1 MKNTESEQID
11 FMLRSI
17 TLHDDRV
24 AFRYLFEHYY
34 PSLCLFA
41 KRFIDD
47 RETREDIVR
56 EVFFRLWDKRKQI
69 TVTSSAQNY
78 LLTSVRTLCLN
89 YLRRQEVQQPFEES
103 LFDQPDD
110 EEGDRLI
117 QLRELEEQ
125 LAQALAQLPPEYRLA
140 FELNR
145 MEGKSLEEVA
155 QRMGVSTRTV
165 ERYRDKA
172 IALLQTELKEYL
184 PLFLLLFAMK

>member
-1 MKNTESEQID
+1 MRNTESEQID

-17 TLHDDRV
+17 TLHDDGV

-34 PSLCLFA
+34 PSLCLFD

-47 RETREDIVR
+47 RETREDIVQ

-78 LLTSVRTLCLN
+78 LLTSVRNLCLN
-89 YLRRQEVQQPFEES
+89 YLHRQEVQQPFEES

>member
-1 MKNTESEQID
+1 MRNTESEQID

-17 TLHDDRV
+17 TLHDDEV

-47 RETREDIVR
+47 RETREDIVQ

-78 LLTSVRTLCLN
+78 LLTSVRNLCLN
-89 YLRRQEVQQPFEES
+89 YLHRQEVQQPFEES

>member
-17 TLHDDRV
+17 TLHDDEV

-47 RETREDIVR
+47 RETREDIVQ

-69 TVTSSAQNY
+69 TVMSSAQNY
-78 LLTSVRTLCLN
+78 LLTSVRNLCLN
-89 YLRRQEVQQPFEES
+89 YLRRQETQQPFEES
-103 LFDQPDD
+103 LFDQPED

-117 QLRELEEQ
+117 QLRELEEL
-125 LAQALAQLPPEYRLA
+125 LAQTLALMPPEYRLA

-145 MEGKSLEEVA
+145 MEGKSLDEVSQHA
-155 QRMGVSTRTV
+155 RWSVTGIR
-165 ERYRDKA
+165 R
-172 IALLQTELKEYL
+172 L
-184 PLFLLLFAMK
+184 PCSIRN

>member
-17 TLHDDRV
+17 TLHDDGV

-47 RETREDIVR
+47 RETREDIVQ

-78 LLTSVRTLCLN
+78 LLTSVRNLCLN

-125 LAQALAQLPPEYRLA
+125 LAQALAQLPSEYRLA

>member
-17 TLHDDRV
+17 TLHDDEV

-47 RETREDIVR
+47 RETREDIVQ

-69 TVTSSAQNY
+69 TVMSSAQNY
-78 LLTSVRTLCLN
+78 LLTSVRNLCLN
-89 YLRRQEVQQPFEES
+89 YLRRQETQQSFEKS
-103 LFDQPDD
+103 LFDQPED

-117 QLRELEEQ
+117 QLRELEKLLEQ
-125 LAQALAQLPPEYRLA
+125 TLAMLPPEYRLA

-145 MEGKSLEEVA
+145 MEGKSLDEVA
-155 QRMGVSTRTV
+155 QQMGVSIRTV

>member
-1 MKNTESEQID
+1 MRNTESEQID

-17 TLHDDRV
+17 TLHDDGV

-47 RETREDIVR
+47 RETREDIVQ

-78 LLTSVRTLCLN
+78 LLTSVRNLCLN
-89 YLRRQEVQQPFEES
+89 YLRRQEVQHPFEES

-125 LAQALAQLPPEYRLA
+125 LAQALALLPLEYRLA

>member
-1 MKNTESEQID
+1 MRNTESEQID

-17 TLHDDRV
+17 ALHDDEV

-47 RETREDIVR
+47 RETREDIVQ

-78 LLTSVRTLCLN
+78 LLTSVRNLCLN

>member
-17 TLHDDRV
+17 TLHDDEV

-47 RETREDIVR
+47 RETREDIVQ

-69 TVTSSAQNY
+69 TVMSSAQNY
-78 LLTSVRTLCLN
+78 LLTSVRNLCLN
-89 YLRRQEVQQPFEES
+89 YLRRQETQQSFEKS
-103 LFDQPDD
+103 LFDQPED

-117 QLRELEEQ
+117 QLRELEEL
-125 LAQALAQLPPEYRLA
+125 LAQTLALMPPEYRLA

-145 MEGKSLEEVA
+145 MEGKSLDEVA
-155 QRMGVSTRTV
+155 QQMGVSTRTV
-165 ERYRDKA
+165 ERYRDKVL
-172 IALLQTELKEYL
+172 ALLHTELKDYL
-184 PLFLLLFAMK
+184 PLFLFLFAVK

>member
-17 TLHDDRV
+17 TLHDDGV

-41 KRFIDD
+41 KCFIDD
-47 RETREDIVR
+47 RETREDIVQ

-78 LLTSVRTLCLN
+78 LLTSVRNLCLN

>member
-1 MKNTESEQID
+1 MRNTESEQID

-17 TLHDDRV
+17 TLHDDGV

-47 RETREDIVR
+47 RETREDIVQ

-78 LLTSVRTLCLN
+78 LLTSVRNLCLN
-89 YLRRQEVQQPFEES
+89 YLHRQEVQQPFEES

>member
-17 TLHDDRV
+17 TLHDDGV

-47 RETREDIVR
+47 RETREDIVQ

-69 TVTSSAQNY
+69 AVTSSAQNY
-78 LLTSVRTLCLN
+78 LLTSVRNLCLN

>member
-1 MKNTESEQID
+1 MRNTESEQID

-17 TLHDDRV
+17 TLHDDGV

-34 PSLCLFA
+34 PSLCLFD

-47 RETREDIVR
+47 RETREDIVQ

-78 LLTSVRTLCLN
+78 LLTSVRNLCLN

>member
-17 TLHDDRV
+17 TLHDDEV

-47 RETREDIVR
+47 RETREDIVQ

-69 TVTSSAQNY
+69 TVMSSAQNY
-78 LLTSVRTLCLN
+78 LLTSVRNLCLN
-89 YLRRQEVQQPFEES
+89 YLRRQETQQSFEKS
-103 LFDQPDD
+103 LFDQPED

-117 QLRELEEQ
+117 QLRELEEL
-125 LAQALAQLPPEYRLA
+125 LAQTLALMPPEYRLA

-145 MEGKSLEEVA
+145 MEGKSLDEVA
-155 QRMGVSTRTV
+155 QQMGVSIRTV

-172 IALLQTELKEYL
+172 LALLHTELKDYL
-184 PLFLLLFAMK
+184 PLFLFLFAVK

>member
-17 TLHDDRV
+17 TLHDDEV

-47 RETREDIVR
+47 RETREDIVQ

-78 LLTSVRTLCLN
+78 LLTSVRNLCLN

-110 EEGDRLI
+110 EEGDGLI

-125 LAQALAQLPPEYRLA
+125 LAQALAQLPSEYRLA

>member
-17 TLHDDRV
+17 TLHDDEV

-47 RETREDIVR
+47 RETREDIVQ

-69 TVTSSAQNY
+69 TVMSSAQNY
-78 LLTSVRTLCLN
+78 LLTSVRNLCLN
-89 YLRRQEVQQPFEES
+89 YLRRQETQQSFEKS
-103 LFDQPDD
+103 LFDQPED

-117 QLRELEEQ
+117 QLRELEEL
-125 LAQALAQLPPEYRLA
+125 LAQTLALMPPEYRLA

-145 MEGKSLEEVA
+145 MEGKSLDEVA
-155 QRMGVSTRTV
+155 QQMGVSTRTV
-165 ERYRDKA
+165 ERYWDKA
-172 IALLQTELKEYL
+172 LALLHTELKDYL
-184 PLFLLLFAMK
+184 PLFLFLFAVK

>member
-17 TLHDDRV
+17 TLYDDEV

-47 RETREDIVR
+47 RETREDIVQ

-78 LLTSVRTLCLN
+78 LLTSVRNLCLN
-89 YLRRQEVQQPFEES
+89 YLHRQEVQQPFEES

>member
-17 TLHDDRV
+17 TLHDDGV

-47 RETREDIVR
+47 RETREDIVQ

-69 TVTSSAQNY
+69 TVMSSAQNY
-78 LLTSVRTLCLN
+78 LLTSVRNLCLN
-89 YLRRQEVQQPFEES
+89 YLRRQETQQSFEKS
-103 LFDQPDD
+103 LFDQPED

-117 QLRELEEQ
+117 QLRELEEL
-125 LAQALAQLPPEYRLA
+125 LAQTLALMPPEYRLA

-145 MEGKSLEEVA
+145 MEGKSLDEVA
-155 QRMGVSTRTV
+155 QQMGVSTRTV

-172 IALLQTELKEYL
+172 LALLHTELKDYL
-184 PLFLLLFAMK
+184 PLFLFLFAVK

>member
-17 TLHDDRV
+17 TLHDDEV

-34 PSLCLFA
+34 APLCLFA

-47 RETREDIVR
+47 RETREAIVQ

-69 TVTSSAQNY
+69 TVMSSAQNY
-78 LLTSVRTLCLN
+78 LLTSVRNLCLN
-89 YLRRQEVQQPFEES
+89 YLRRQETQQSFEKS
-103 LFDQPDD
+103 LFDQPED

-117 QLRELEEQ
+117 QLRELEEL
-125 LAQALAQLPPEYRLA
+125 LAQTLALMPPEYRLA

-145 MEGKSLEEVA
+145 MEGKSLDEVA
-155 QRMGVSTRTV
+155 QQMGVSTRTV

-172 IALLQTELKEYL
+172 LALLHTELKDYL
-184 PLFLLLFAMK
+184 PLFLFLFAVK

>member
-17 TLHDDRV
+17 TLHDDEV

-34 PSLCLFA
+34 ASLSLFA

-47 RETREDIVR
+47 RETREDIVQ

-69 TVTSSAQNY
+69 TVMSSAQNY
-78 LLTSVRTLCLN
+78 LLTSVRNLCLN
-89 YLRRQEVQQPFEES
+89 YLRRQETQQSFEKS
-103 LFDQPDD
+103 LFDQPED

-117 QLRELEEQ
+117 QLRELEEL
-125 LAQALAQLPPEYRLA
+125 LAQTLALMPPEYRLA

-145 MEGKSLEEVA
+145 MEGKSLDEVA
-155 QRMGVSTRTV
+155 QQMGVSTRTV

-172 IALLQTELKEYL
+172 LALLHTELKDYL
-184 PLFLLLFAMK
+184 PLFLFLFAVK

>member
-17 TLHDDRV
+17 TLHYDGV
-24 AFRYLFEHYY
+24 AFRFLFYHYY

-47 RETREDIVR
+47 RETREDIVQ

-78 LLTSVRTLCLN
+78 LLTSVRNLCLN
-89 YLRRQEVQQPFEES
+89 YLRRQETQQPFEES

-172 IALLQTELKEYL
+172 IALLQI
-184 PLFLLLFAMK
+184 

>member
-1 MKNTESEQID
+1 MRNTESEQID

-17 TLHDDRV
+17 TLHDDGV

-47 RETREDIVR
+47 RETREDIVQ

-69 TVTSSAQNY
+69 TVMSSAQNY
-78 LLTSVRTLCLN
+78 LLTSVRNLCLN
-89 YLRRQEVQQPFEES
+89 YLRRQETQQSFEKS
-103 LFDQPDD
+103 LFDQPED

-117 QLRELEEQ
+117 QLRELEEL
-125 LAQALAQLPPEYRLA
+125 LAQTLALMPPEYRLA

-145 MEGKSLEEVA
+145 MEGKSLDEVA
-155 QRMGVSTRTV
+155 QQMGVSTRTV

-172 IALLQTELKEYL
+172 LALLHTELKDYL
-184 PLFLLLFAMK
+184 PLFLFLFAVK

>member
-1 MKNTESEQID
+1 MRNTESEQID

-17 TLHDDRV
+17 TLHDDEV

-47 RETREDIVR
+47 RETREDIVQ

-78 LLTSVRTLCLN
+78 LLTSVRNLCLN

-125 LAQALAQLPPEYRLA
+125 LAQALAQLPPEYRLS

-172 IALLQTELKEYL
+172 IALLQTDLKEYL

>member
-17 TLHDDRV
+17 TLHDDEV

-47 RETREDIVR
+47 RETREDIVQ

-69 TVTSSAQNY
+69 TVMSSAQNY
-78 LLTSVRTLCLN
+78 LLTSVRNLCLN
-89 YLRRQEVQQPFEES
+89 YLRRQETQQSFEKS
-103 LFDQPDD
+103 LFDQPED

-117 QLRELEEQ
+117 QLRELEEL
-125 LAQALAQLPPEYRLA
+125 LAQTLALMPPEYRLA

-145 MEGKSLEEVA
+145 MEGKSLDEVA
-155 QRMGVSTRTV
+155 QQMGVSTRTV

-184 PLFLLLFAMK
+184 PLFLFLFAVK

>member
-1 MKNTESEQID
+1 MRSTESEQID

-17 TLHDDRV
+17 TLHDDEV

-47 RETREDIVR
+47 RETREDIVQ

-78 LLTSVRTLCLN
+78 LLTSVRNLCLN

>member
-1 MKNTESEQID
+1 MRNTESEQID

-17 TLHDDRV
+17 TLHDDEV

-34 PSLCLFA
+34 APLCLFA

-47 RETREDIVR
+47 RETREDIVQ

-69 TVTSSAQNY
+69 TVMSSAQNY
-78 LLTSVRTLCLN
+78 LLTSVRNLCLN
-89 YLRRQEVQQPFEES
+89 YLRRQETQQSFEKS
-103 LFDQPDD
+103 LFDQPED

-117 QLRELEEQ
+117 QLRELEEL
-125 LAQALAQLPPEYRLA
+125 LAQTLALMPPEYRLA

-145 MEGKSLEEVA
+145 MEGKSLDEVA
-155 QRMGVSTRTV
+155 QQMGVSTRTV

-172 IALLQTELKEYL
+172 LALLHTELKDYL
-184 PLFLLLFAMK
+184 PLFLFLFAVK

>member
-17 TLHDDRV
+17 TLHDDGV

-47 RETREDIVR
+47 RETREDIVQ

-78 LLTSVRTLCLN
+78 LLTSVRNLCLN
-89 YLRRQEVQQPFEES
+89 YLRRQEVQQPVEES